1 MPLEIADKD
10 LGGARVRLTFQ
21 TILKDGSTRRFKAN
35 DQLSAEDVL
44 AWPMAN
50 RRALTSAGYIEIYP
64 RQAAGRQAIQKGD
77 RFIVQARK
85 DQYNVIEGRRINDQ
99 PLSREEAEELA
110 KQKG

>member
-21 TILKDGSTRRFKAN
+21 TIQKNGSTRRFKPN
-35 DQLSAEDVL
+35 EQLSAEDVL

-50 RRALTSAGYIEIYP
+50 RRALVSAGYIEIYP
-64 RQAAGRQAIQKGD
+64 RQFVGRQAIQKGD

-99 PLSREEAEELA
+99 PLSREDAEELA
-110 KQKG
+110 KK